1 MMSPSRRPIWRRPAV
16 LLRFAAFAVVG
27 FHVLAFGLWSPGA
40 DAAIYYRAE
49 MDDLYTGSIFTETFN
64 YSPAFAWWTQPL
76 QGLPFEAFR
85 TLVVAID
92 MVGLVFLI
100 GPVFTA
106 VVLLAQLLPIWMEFQ
121 LGNLNFAIAAA
132 LVLGFRHTGWYAAPI
147 LSKVTPGIGLVWFA
161 ARRDWRAL
169 TLAAAITLAVALP
182 SLLLHLDAWLEFIAS
197 LLSNAALDA
206 QIGAPLILRV
216 ALAVAVVSWGAWT
229 DRPWTVPVG
238 AALVAHVNG
247 NGWLI
252 ALGAVRLLREGRARP
267 PGDELEQPHE
277 QVAGNPV
284 RRDRDPGEA
293 EPAAPPEPGTERNA
307 DR

>member
-1 MMSPSRRPIWRRPAV
+1 MGQLRRPTWRRPAL
-16 LLRFAAFAVVG
+16 LLRFAALAVVG
-27 FHVLAFGLWSPGA
+27 FHVIAFGMWSPGS

-92 MVGLVFLI
+92 MIGLVFLI

-161 ARRDWRAL
+161 ARREWRS
-169 TLAAAITLAVALP
+169 LAVAGAVTLAVALP
-182 SLLLHLDAWLEFIAS
+182 SLVLHLDAWREFFAS

-216 ALAVAVVSWGAWT
+216 GLAAAVVSWGAWT

-238 AALVAHVNG
+238 TALVAHVNG

-252 ALGAVRLLREGRARP
+252 VLGAVPLLREGRARA
-267 PGDELEQPHE
+267 PGDEFEQPHE
-277 QVAGNPV
+277 QVAGYPV
-284 RRDRDPGEA
+284 RRDGDPREA
-293 EPAAPPEPGTERNA
+293 EPPSPPQPGTERNA